1 MSASTL
7 YFVFPPYLG
16 QFIVKD
22 VKPSQ
27 EGESVKV
34 KVKVRMNIH
43 GILTISSASLVLKQ
57 DASEQDT
64 NEPENIGSDAMET
77 ETQKNEANG
86 SANEQQ
92 GQTDNSQE
100 NHIGNE
106 VRIMCMCTHTCCVSQ
121 CTHRCIDVGGYS

>member
-1 MSASTL
+1 MEFIINASSL
-7 YFVFPPYLG
+7 YSEGILVFPSPLYLG

-22 VKPSQ
+22 VKPSP

-34 KVKVRMNIH
+34 KLKVRVNIH

-57 DASEQDT
+57 DASEQDA
-64 NEPENIGSDAMET
+64 NELENVGSDAMET
-77 ETQKNEANG
+77 EQQKNEANG

-92 GQTDNSQE
+92 GQAENSQE

-106 VRIMCMCTHTCCVSQ
+106 VRNMSMCTSL
-121 CTHRCIDVGGYS
+121 R